1 MTIEDDGSPS
11 ESVRP
16 VDLGPLSD
24 HVGFLLGQA
33 QKEVFRSFVDAFRD
47 LDIKP
52 HQYGMMT
59 VIERNPGIKP
69 SQIGEAL
76 DLLRANVGPA
86 IRVLEKRGLIRRRKD
101 ARDGRAY
108 GVELTQQGR
117 NMLGIMRDVHDEH
130 ERHVRLALESEEIP
144 ALLRQLRSIAT
155 RLEEDRRRRSP
166 QKET

>member
-1 MTIEDDGSPS
+1 MAKDYERRPGCA
-11 ESVRP
+11 ES

-33 QKEVFRSFVDAFRD
+33 QKAVFRSFVDAFRH

-86 IRVLEKRGLIRRRKD
+86 IRVLEKRGLIRRRRD

-108 GVELTQQGR
+108 GVELTERGHA
-117 NMLGIMRDVHDEH
+117 MLEIMRDVHDEH
-130 ERHVRLALESEEIP
+130 ERRVRLALDGAEIP
-144 ALLRQLRSIAT
+144 VLVRQLRSIAA
-155 RLEEDRRRRSP
+155 RLEADRLSRSP